1 MKVIERYLVIELVKA
16 FVLMG
21 AALIVLFDLFSFLAE
36 AEDIGDGTYEAGDAL
51 LVTLY
56 TSPARLTDLVPF
68 VGLLGTVYA
77 LSLLTA
83 SHEVVALRAL
93 AVAPQRIAGLCIA
106 VAVAAGGLMLLGDRP
121 GRALFAQASLLRM
134 YETSPTGKLI
144 DESGFW
150 IQNEETFVNI
160 ENLEVAGRPT
170 GIRIFDFAPDGTLNT
185 YVKARD
191 AVPTTNEQWTLEG
204 VIEKRR
210 IAPEQI
216 ETIDRATLEWKPI
229 WDPSVP
235 MVELPVSGLG
245 LTQIVG
251 LLTSPA
257 AATVAPKE
265 NLQVELWKRTYLPMT
280 AGAFALLGAAS
291 MLLARP
297 RHGAGAGL
305 LVGLGLAFVV
315 YIGGELLQNVGLLFG
330 TPAWIT
336 QLVPAVLVTAVAS
349 VILRAAR

>member
-1 MKVIERYLVIELVKA
+1 MRVIERYLVIELLKA

-56 TSPARLTDLVPF
+56 TSPARLTDLMPF
-68 VGLLGTVYA
+68 AGLLGTVYA
-77 LSLLTA
+77 LSALTA
-83 SHEVVALRAL
+83 THEIVALRAV
-93 AVAPQRIAGLCIA
+93 AVSPQRIAGLCIA
-106 VAVAAGGLMLLGDRP
+106 VAIAAGGLFLLADKP

-150 IQNEETFVNI
+150 IQKDQTFVNI

-170 GIRIFDFAPDGTLNT
+170 GIRIFDFAADGTLNS

-191 AVPTTNEQWTLEG
+191 AIPHTNEQWTLEG

-210 IAPEQI
+210 IAAEQI
-216 ETIDRATLEWKPI
+216 DTIDRPTLDWKPI
-229 WDPSVP
+229 WDPAVP
-235 MVELPVSGLG
+235 MVELPVAGLG
-245 LTQIVG
+245 LAQIVD
-251 LLTSPA
+251 LLSSPA

-265 NLQVELWKRTYLPMT
+265 NLQVELWKRAYLPLT

-291 MLLARP
+291 ILRARP
-297 RHGAGAGL
+297 RHGVGAGL

-315 YIGGELLQNVGLLFG
+315 YIGGELVQNLGLLLG

-336 QLVPAVLVTAVAS
+336 QVLPAVVATALASLV
-349 VILRAAR
+349 LRAAR